1 MMQSSQGQTCP
12 RLIALAPVPPML
24 DYADLDMMARG
35 GSLALILLWSWL
47 LYRDHRSVLV
57 VRVALLMNAALCC
70 HLLADTAPWGPQA
83 GVALFLVKIGQTA
96 APGFFWIFARLWFND
111 EDRVGWSSWLLI
123 TLCVALNTI
132 ALLTFGDGPNRYFVI
147 DALVRLFWAG
157 FALAGLWAAWRGRA
171 DDLVEGRRRLRTRF
185 VAAIGGY
192 VLLVVGVGFI
202 ANSDPEPNMIFWAV
216 NLGIPL
222 LTGILCASMFGI
234 RHTDLFAPPAV
245 EAQPTQPVLL
255 DDSLANRLLAFMAHE
270 KPHRDETLTIAGL
283 AAQLG
288 EQEYRLRRLINGQMG
303 HRNFAA
309 FLNGYRLAEVKT
321 ALTDPTQ
328 KDVPILTIALD
339 AGFGSLGPFNRAFRE
354 AEGCTPSEY
363 RAGKS

>member
-1 MMQSSQGQTCP
+1 M
-12 RLIALAPVPPML
+12 V
-24 DYADLDMMARG
+24 DFADLDMMARG

-83 GVALFLVKIGQTA
+83 GLGLFLVKIGQAA
-96 APGFFWIFARLWFND
+96 APGLFWLFAKAWFND
-111 EDRVGWSSWLLI
+111 EDRISWRSWFLIAACVTLEGIALI
-123 TLCVALNTI
+123 T
-132 ALLTFGDGPNRYFVI
+132 FGSGKDRYFVI
-147 DALVRLFWAG
+147 DVLVRLFWAG
-157 FALAGLWAAWRGRA
+157 FAVAGLWVAWRGRA
-171 DDLVEGRRRLRTRF
+171 GDLVEGRRRLRTRF
-185 VAAIGGY
+185 VAAVGGY
-192 VLLVVGVGFI
+192 VLLVVGSGFI
-202 ANSDPEPNMIFWAV
+202 ANLYPEPSMIFWAV

-222 LTGILCASMFGI
+222 LTGSLCATMFGI
-234 RHTDLFAPPAV
+234 RHPDLFAAPLAEPPRV
-245 EAQPTQPVLL
+245 QPVPL
-255 DDSLANRLLAFMAHE
+255 DDPLANRLLAFMDHE
-270 KPHRDETLTIAGL
+270 KPHRDETLTIAAL

-288 EQEYRLRRLINGQMG
+288 EQEYRLRRLINGQLG

-309 FLNGYRLAEVKT
+309 FLNGYRLAEVKA
-321 ALTDPTQ
+321 ALIDPSQ

-363 RAGKS
+363 RAGAG